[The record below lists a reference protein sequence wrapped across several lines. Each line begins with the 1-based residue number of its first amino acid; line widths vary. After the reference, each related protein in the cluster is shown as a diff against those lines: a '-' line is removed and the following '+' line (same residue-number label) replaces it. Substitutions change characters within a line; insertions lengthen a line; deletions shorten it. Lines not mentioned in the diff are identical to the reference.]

1 MRIGIDIMG
10 GDFAPK
16 ATLEGSILAQ
26 KELDSSDRLVLIGDS
41 EVITNFLIDS
51 GKDPGLF
58 DIVHATDTIGM
69 DEHPTKAYSQKQE
82 SSIVT
87 GFKLLKEKKI
97 DCFSSAGNSGAMLV
111 GSMYSANPITGIL
124 RPCITGILPKEDG
137 STSVLLDVGTNP
149 DCKPDHL
156 YQFAIIGS
164 AYSQHVFKV
173 KNPKVGLLN
182 IGEEEEK
189 GNILYQ
195 SAFKLMKDSPDFN
208 FIGNI
213 ESRDLFK
220 DKADVIVCDGFTG
233 NIVLKLAET
242 IYRQMLKRGLT
253 DNYFDRWNYEIYGGT
268 PILGVNSS
276 VIVGHGISNNIAI
289 KNMILLSR
297 DVAKADLSQQIKTAL
312 EKFSQIKSQ

>member
-26 KELDSSDRLVLIGDS
+26 KELDPADRLVLIGDS
-41 EVITNFLIDS
+41 ELITNYLIDS
-51 GKDPGLF
+51 GNNPGSY

-69 DEHPTKAYSQKQE
+69 DEQPTKAFAQKQE
-82 SSIVT
+82 SSIVY
-87 GFKLLKEKKI
+87 GFKMLKENKI
-97 DCFSSAGNSGAMLV
+97 DAFSSAGNSGAMLV
-111 GSMYSANPITGIL
+111 GSMYSANPIQGIL
-124 RPCITGILPKEDG
+124 RPCIMGILPKEDG
-137 STSVLLDVGTNP
+137 SNGVLLDVGTTP

-164 AYSQHVFKV
+164 IYAQYVFKV

-189 GNILYQ
+189 GNLLYQ

-220 DKADVIVCDGFTG
+220 DKVDVTVCDGFTG

-253 DNYFDRWNYEIYGGT
+253 DSYFNRWNYEIYGGT
-268 PILGVNSS
+268 PILGVNST
-276 VIVGHGISNNIAI
+276 VVVGHGISNNIAI

-297 DVAKADLSQQIKTAL
+297 DVAKANLSQQIKTAL
-312 EKFSQIKSQ
+312 EKYSQIKS

>member
-1 MRIGIDIMG
+1 
-10 GDFAPK
+10 
-16 ATLEGSILAQ
+16 
-26 KELDSSDRLVLIGDS
+26 
-41 EVITNFLIDS
+41 
-51 GKDPGLF
+51 
-58 DIVHATDTIGM
+58 
-69 DEHPTKAYSQKQE
+69 
-82 SSIVT
+82 
-87 GFKLLKEKKI
+87 
-97 DCFSSAGNSGAMLV
+97 
-111 GSMYSANPITGIL
+111 MYSANPIQGIL
-124 RPCITGILPKEDG
+124 RPCIMGILPKEDG
-137 STSVLLDVGTNP
+137 SNGVLLDVGTNP

-164 AYSQHVFKV
+164 IYAQYVFKV

-189 GNILYQ
+189 GNLLYQ

-220 DKADVIVCDGFTG
+220 DKVDVTVCDGFTG

-253 DNYFDRWNYEIYGGT
+253 DNYFNRWNYEIYGGT
-268 PILGVNSS
+268 PILGVNST
-276 VIVGHGISNNIAI
+276 VVVGHGISNNIAI

-297 DVAKADLSQQIKTAL
+297 DVAKADLSQQIKAAL
-312 EKFSQIKSQ
+312 EKYAQIKSQ

>member
-26 KELDSSDRLVLIGDS
+26 KELDPNDKLVLIGDS

-51 GKDPGLF
+51 GTNPTLF
-58 DIVHATDTIGM
+58 DIVHASDTIGM
-69 DEHPTKAYSQKQE
+69 DEHPTKAFSQKQE
-82 SSIVT
+82 SSIVY
-87 GFKLLKEKKI
+87 GFKLLKENKI
-97 DCFSSAGNSGAMLV
+97 DSFASAGNSGAMLV
-111 GSMYSANPITGIL
+111 GSIYSANPIQGIL
-124 RPCITGILPKEDG
+124 RPCITGVLPKEDG
-137 STSVLLDVGTNP
+137 STGVLLDVGTTP
-149 DCKPDHL
+149 DCKPDNL
-156 YQFAIIGS
+156 YQFALIGS
-164 AYSQHVFKV
+164 IYSQYVFNI

-182 IGEEEEK
+182 IGDEEEK
-189 GNILYQ
+189 GNLLYQ
-195 SAFKLMKDSPDFN
+195 SSFKLMKDSTDFN

-253 DNYFDRWNYEIYGGT
+253 DDYFNRWNYEIYGGT
-268 PILGVNSS
+268 PILGINST
-276 VIVGHGISNNIAI
+276 VVVGHGISNNIAI

-297 DVAKADLSQQIKTAL
+297 NIAKANLSKQIKTAL
-312 EKFSQIKSQ
+312 EKFSQIKS